1 MNKKIY
7 FALLIL
13 LSVIFTGCSF
23 TINDEIVTKTNI
35 ENKLEEGKLHFSSKT
50 FNISAGESV
59 YIKGVTVN
67 DLYFYE
73 QIYYAKTTGSSLDF
87 TIELYENGA
96 DVSNL
101 EQITIYNMNRNNDT
115 NISFNIYSNVSNVD
129 LSNSTLLPIGAN
141 FVGDKKFSDLE
152 LLVEMIVL
160 KRDTDYYMKITNNN
174 GGVLSINSKWL
185 FFEE

>member
-7 FALLIL
+7 FMLLIL

-59 YIKGVTVN
+59 YIKGVTGN

-73 QIYYAKTTGSSLDF
+73 QRYYAITTGSSLDF
-87 TIELYENGA
+87 TIGLYENGV

-101 EQITIYNMNRNNDT
+101 EEITIYNMNRNNDT

-129 LSNSTLLPIGAN
+129 LSSSILLPIGVN
-141 FVGDKKFSDLE
+141 YVGDKKFSQLE
-152 LLVEMIVL
+152 LLIETIVL
-160 KRDTDYYMKITNNN
+160 KRDTDYYMKITNND
-174 GGVLSINSKWL
+174 GGVLTLNSNWL
-185 FFEE
+185 FYEE